1 MSSNFT
7 FTSEKPTNV
16 HNLFIKQEKYTL
28 DIQYSLHFFP
38 HFILK
43 YYKIVQI
50 FLLLHILKVII
61 MNYKLS
67 QFMFIC
73 ITLFMIHNAQCCKA
87 ASQKMKVST

>member
-38 HFILK
+38 HFTYFK
-43 YYKIVQI
+43 SYYNELQ
-50 FLLLHILKVII
+50 
-61 MNYKLS
+61 
-67 QFMFIC
+67 
-73 ITLFMIHNAQCCKA
+73 A
-87 ASQKMKVST
+87 